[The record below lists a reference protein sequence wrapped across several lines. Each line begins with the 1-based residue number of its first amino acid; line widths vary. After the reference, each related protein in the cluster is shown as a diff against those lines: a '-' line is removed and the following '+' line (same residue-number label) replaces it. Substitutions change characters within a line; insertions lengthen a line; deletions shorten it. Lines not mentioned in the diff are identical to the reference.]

1 MKLKKQEWLYM
12 KNKEY
17 VSLVKMIEYIEKA
30 KKYTNGYTYELFCKD
45 DKQQMPPFLLLVKQ
59 VNQLRIFLWKQ

>member
-45 DKQQMPPFLLLVKQ
+45 DKQ
-59 VNQLRIFLWKQ
+59 